1 MSLTLNRSGV
11 FIIDFEHISQL
22 FVKILIFRV
31 SRGMEQEHWSE
42 RNHSFISFAKFSEK
56 LKFLTP

>member
-1 MSLTLNRSGV
+1 MPLTLNRSGV
-11 FIIDFEHISQL
+11 LLLNFEHNSQL

-31 SRGMEQEHWSE
+31 SRGMEKQHWSE